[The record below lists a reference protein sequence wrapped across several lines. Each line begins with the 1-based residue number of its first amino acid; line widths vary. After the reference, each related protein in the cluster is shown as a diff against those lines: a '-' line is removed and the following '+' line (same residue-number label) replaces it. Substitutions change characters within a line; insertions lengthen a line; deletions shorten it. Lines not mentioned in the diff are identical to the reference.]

1 MRIFTPLFVAVLAGC
16 GASSPS
22 DQDASAQGTAS
33 EELRNRGHESNNP
46 NPMLFPKDARPYGR
60 PMSRWAEL
68 TWSYIYGIAP
78 DQNPFF
84 DTTGEHCAV
93 DQHGPV
99 WFLPAVPGSSL
110 GNNVT
115 RACTIP
121 RGRAIMLQMSSAI
134 NDYPCPDPSFH
145 PAPGQSLY
153 DFLYD
158 VISPLFDNVTGF
170 TVTLDGVNIQDPL
183 SYRFFSPDVF
193 NFKPDPAMV
202 AFDSCVTVKHMKGV
216 VDGFYLL
223 FKPMTPGQHTI
234 VLVGHDFV
242 FEDTTTTENLTIE

>member
-1 MRIFTPLFVAVLAGC
+1 MRIFTPLFVAVLVGC
-16 GASSPS
+16 GASGPS
-22 DQDASAQGTAS
+22 DQGTSSEGTAS
-33 EELRNRGHESNNP
+33 EELRHRGGDSNP

-60 PMSRWAEL
+60 SMSRWAEL

-84 DTTGEHCAV
+84 DTTGEHCGV

-99 WFLPAVPGSSL
+99 WFLPAVPGSTL
-110 GNNVT
+110 GTNVS
-115 RACTIP
+115 RSCTIP
-121 RGRAIMLQMSSAI
+121 RGRAIMLQMSSAV
-134 NDYPCPDPSFH
+134 NDYPCPDPNFH

-153 DFLYD
+153 DFLIGA
-158 VISPLFDNVTGF
+158 ISPLFDNVTGF
-170 TVTLDGVNIQDPL
+170 VVTLDGVNIQDPL

-193 NFKPDPAMV
+193 RFKPDPAMI
-202 AFDSCVTVKHMKGV
+202 AFDSCVTQKHLLGV

-234 VLVGHDFV
+234 VLVGHDMEGV
-242 FEDTTTTENLTIE
+242 PVTLTEHLTIE

>member
-234 VLVGHDFV
+234 VLVGHDMEGV
-242 FEDTTTTENLTIE
+242 PVTLTEHLTIE

>member
-22 DQDASAQGTAS
+22 DQDASAQATAS

-234 VLVGHDFV
+234 VLVGHDMEGV
-242 FEDTTTTENLTIE
+242 PVTLTENLTIE

>member
-22 DQDASAQGTAS
+22 DPEASAQGTAS
-33 EELRNRGHESNNP
+33 EELQHRGHESNNP

-115 RACTIP
+115 RTCTIP

-134 NDYPCPDPSFH
+134 NDYPCPDPTFQ

-234 VLVGHDFV
+234 VLVGHDMEGV
-242 FEDTTTTENLTIE
+242 AVTLTENLTIE